1 MNFARSYNYTIAT
14 LLIVIY
20 LALPAANLAGA
31 ATLGVDLPSAQDTC
45 STATTAPCG
54 DCPCSDDQTSGCCD
68 KAFCNCA
75 CHVPLSRGL
84 RLTYAP
90 MIAVQS
96 FLEPYWS
103 LPQVYRPIFVPPQN
117 PA

>member
-1 MNFARSYNYTIAT
+1 MNFARVYNYTIAA

-20 LALPAANLAGA
+20 LTLPAVNLAGA
-31 ATLGVDLPSAQDTC
+31 ATPGVGLFPAEAAC
-45 STATTAPCG
+45 STALMAPCS
-54 DCPCSDDQTSGCCD
+54 DCPCSGDESSGCCD
-68 KAFCNCA
+68 KVFCNCA
-75 CHVPLSRGL
+75 CHAPLSRSP

-90 MIAVQS
+90 VMAIQI

-117 PA
+117 HA

>member
-1 MNFARSYNYTIAT
+1 MNFARVYNYTIAA

-20 LALPAANLAGA
+20 LTLPAANLAGA
-31 ATLGVDLPSAQDTC
+31 ATSGVGLSPAETAC
-45 STATTAPCG
+45 STAPCS
-54 DCPCSDDQTSGCCD
+54 DCPCSDDESSGCCD
-68 KAFCNCA
+68 KVFCSCA
-75 CHVPLSRGL
+75 CHTPLSRGL

-90 MIAVQS
+90 VMAIQS

-117 PA
+117 HV